1 MRQDASV
8 SDDIEADVVS
18 DEEVP
23 QRTLGAISFANLDET
38 DFEGFCFDL
47 LIELGFVNVDWRKGT
62 PKWPVRPTAAATF
75 IAQLERATSTSTHSP
90 SSRSSAMI

>member
-62 PKWPVRPTAAATF
+62 PKWPVRPTAAAT
-75 IAQLERATSTSTHSP
+75 LSP
-90 SSRSSAMI
+90 SSSERRRRPHIPLRPDHRQ